1 MTVPG
6 QKPIRVLHVDDDP
19 SVLDLAATFLEREGD
34 RLDVETATS
43 ADEGLDRLAGADDDG
58 GSGTEIDCVVSDY
71 DMPEMDGLAFLERV
85 REDHPD
91 LPFIL
96 FTEKGSEEIAS
107 EAITTGVTDYLNKGS
122 GTDQYMLLANRI
134 ENTVSQY
141 RTERDLRRSTERVRK
156 LYGAVT
162 DAIFVLNDEW
172 EFTHLNERAEE
183 LLQRSEAELVGEN
196 VWDQFA
202 PAVDTTFQEQS
213 EKAMTHQ
220 EPVEFEE
227 FYPPLDTWFEVR
239 AVPTEDGLTV
249 HFRDI
254 SAKKERE
261 RTVQRQNEHLRTIV
275 ENAPVVLF
283 VLDDE
288 GVFTLSKGKGLAGLE
303 LEPGD
308 LVGESAFDAYG
319 DTRVAADVRCALDG
333 ETVHST
339 VDVEDRTFETWYRPV
354 ENGGET
360 DDRVTGVAVDVTERV
375 ERETQR
381 KRERDR
387 FRSLFEHMSDPAG
400 VAETRDGEPIL
411 RDVNPAFEDVFGYSA
426 ETAVGRSVD
435 DLIVPPERDAEATRL
450 DRQLQADGR
459 IETEVRRQT
468 ATGELRDFLFR
479 NIPIESDPEGS
490 SFGIYV
496 DITER
501 AERERRF
508 DAVFNNT
515 SQFMG
520 LLDPDGTIVEI
531 NDTALAFSGSDEAD
545 VRGRPFWELP
555 PLELSEGT
563 SDRVKGA
570 VDRAANGEFDRFEET
585 VGGDDARTIDTAI
598 TPVTNEDGDVEYL
611 VAEGRD
617 ITERT
622 EYERE
627 LEERATAMETAIDG
641 MAILDAEGR
650 YTYVNPAHAAVYGYD
665 DPEAF
670 LGEDWRMCY
679 ADEEIESFEASV
691 LPTLDAEGQ
700 WRGEATGKRR
710 DGTEFPQELTLTALD
725 DGGLV
730 CVVRDITER
739 RERER
744 EIEAQNATMTALH
757 TVTTDLVSC
766 RSVEEVCELTVD
778 AAEEIL
784 DFDLCY
790 VGIVEGD
797 AMVPRA
803 RSADAGPEHV
813 RTMDIDEGMAGKTHQ
828 TGTSYLTEDIAAADD
843 AEPVKDDYRSAISV
857 PIGERGVFQAV
868 SMEVGWFDETDL
880 ELAETLL
887 ATVRA
892 TIERVEREEQ
902 LREREVDLQ
911 RERNSLAALFE
922 NVPDPIYRHSR
933 DGDRV
938 IPEAVNP
945 AFERVF
951 GHDESA
957 VVGQPITETIV
968 PPDRIEEH
976 EKLAAASNAGES
988 IEAEV
993 ERLTADGRRTFR
1005 LRNAPIEGPT
1015 GDRSEEYAIYTDV
1028 TERREAESFRRRLY
1042 EITADAAATTD
1053 GTIERVL
1060 DLGCEYFGLESA
1072 YLTHIEDG
1080 TQRIMLATSPQEAI
1094 QPGNECPL
1102 SETYCRKTIEMDEP
1116 LTVANAGASGW
1127 EGDPAYERFGLEA
1140 YVGARLTVDG
1150 DQYGTVCFAD
1160 RSPRGTGFSELERS
1174 AIGLLVR
1181 GVESTLERH
1190 KYEAELERQNEQLG
1204 EFASVISHDLRNPLT
1219 VADGFLELANETG
1232 DDEFFTKVGNAHDRM
1247 DAIIEDVLT
1256 LTRQGERIAETTTVG
1271 LAAVA
1276 EDAWTNVATAEAEL
1290 AVDEDLGTVDADEGR
1305 LTQLFENL
1313 YRNAID
1319 HAGEDV
1325 TVRVGRSP
1333 TGFYVEDD
1341 GPGIPEDER
1350 DSVFDSGYTTG
1361 EDGTGLGL
1369 SIVET
1374 IATAHEWEIDIT
1386 DGAEDGARFEIQWGM
1401 IKGGTKESFLSD

>member
-1 MTVPG
+1 
-6 QKPIRVLHVDDDP
+6 
-19 SVLDLAATFLEREGD
+19 
-34 RLDVETATS
+34 
-43 ADEGLDRLAGADDDG
+43 
-58 GSGTEIDCVVSDY
+58 
-71 DMPEMDGLAFLERV
+71 
-85 REDHPD
+85 
-91 LPFIL
+91 
-96 FTEKGSEEIAS
+96 
-107 EAITTGVTDYLNKGS
+107 
-122 GTDQYMLLANRI
+122 
-134 ENTVSQY
+134 
-141 RTERDLRRSTERVRK
+141 
-156 LYGAVT
+156 
-162 DAIFVLNDEW
+162 
-172 EFTHLNERAEE
+172 
-183 LLQRSEAELVGEN
+183 
-196 VWDQFA
+196 
-202 PAVDTTFQEQS
+202 
-213 EKAMTHQ
+213 
-220 EPVEFEE
+220 
-227 FYPPLDTWFEVR
+227 
-239 AVPTEDGLTV
+239 
-249 HFRDI
+249 
-254 SAKKERE
+254 
-261 RTVQRQNEHLRTIV
+261 
-275 ENAPVVLF
+275 VLF

-319 DTRVAADVRCALDG
+319 DTRVAADVRRALDG

-339 VDVEDRTFETWYRPV
+339 VDIEDRTFETWYRPV

-400 VAETRDGEPIL
+400 IAETRDGEPIL

-650 YTYVNPAHAAVYGYD
+650 YIYVNESHAAAYGYD

-670 LGEDWRMCY
+670 VGEHWRMCY
-679 ADEEIESFEASV
+679 ADGEVETFEEEV
-691 LPTLDAEGQ
+691 MPTLEAEGQ

-710 DGTEFPQELTLTALD
+710 DGTEFPQELTLSMLP

-744 EIEAQNATMTALH
+744 AIEAQNATMAALH

-766 RSVEEVCELTVD
+766 RSVDEVCELTVD

-790 VGIVEGD
+790 VGIVEGESI
-797 AMVPRA
+797 VPRA
-803 RSADAGPEHV
+803 QSTDAGPEPA
-813 RTMDIDEGMAGKTHQ
+813 RTMGVDEGVAGKTHQ
-828 TGTSYLTEDIAAADD
+828 TGSSYLIEHIPTTDD
-843 AEPVKDDYRSAISV
+843 AEPVHPEYRSAISV
-857 PIGERGVFQAV
+857 PIGERGVFQAI
-868 SMEVGWFDETDL
+868 STKVGWFDETDL

-902 LREREVDLQ
+902 LREREVALQ
-911 RERNSLAALFE
+911 HERNSLTALFE
-922 NVPDPIYRHSR
+922 NVPDPMYRHSR
-933 DGDRV
+933 DGDAV

-945 AFERVF
+945 AFEQVF
-951 GHDESA
+951 GYDEAA
-957 VVGQPITETIV
+957 VVERPITETIV

-988 IEAEV
+988 LDAEV
-993 ERLTADGRRTFR
+993 ERCTADGRRTFR
-1005 LRNAPIEGPT
+1005 LRNVPIEGPT

-1028 TERREAESFRRRLY
+1028 TERREAESFRRGLY
-1042 EITADAAATTD
+1042 EITADAEATTD
-1053 GTIERVL
+1053 ETIERVL
-1060 DLGCEYFGLESA
+1060 ELGCEYFGMESA
-1072 YLTHIEDG
+1072 YLTHIRDG
-1080 TQRIMLATSPQEAI
+1080 TQRIVLAASQHEAI
-1094 QPGNECPL
+1094 KPGTECPL
-1102 SETYCRKTIEMDEP
+1102 SEAYCRETVEMDGP
-1116 LTVANAGASGW
+1116 LTVTHAGASGW

-1140 YVGARLTVDG
+1140 YAGAKLTIDG
-1150 DQYGTVCFAD
+1150 ERYGTVCFAD
-1160 RSPRGTGFSELERS
+1160 RSPRETEFSELERS
-1174 AIGLLVR
+1174 AIGLVVQ
-1181 GVESTLERH
+1181 GIESTLERH
-1190 KYEAELERQNEQLG
+1190 RYETELERQNEQLG
-1204 EFASVISHDLRNPLT
+1204 EFAGVISHDLRNPLT
-1219 VADGFLELANETG
+1219 VANGYLEMASGPG
-1232 DDEFFTKVGNAHDRM
+1232 DDEYFTEIGNAHDRM

-1256 LTRQGERIAETTTVG
+1256 LTRQGERIDETSSVK
-1271 LAAVA
+1271 LAAIA
-1276 EDAWTNVATAEAEL
+1276 EDAWENVATADAEL
-1290 AVDEDLGTVDADEGR
+1290 AVNDDLGTVDADEGR

-1325 TVRVGRSP
+1325 MVRVGRSP

-1341 GPGIPEDER
+1341 GPGIPERER
-1350 DSVFDSGYTTG
+1350 EKVFDSGYTTG
-1361 EDGTGLGL
+1361 EQGTGLGL

-1374 IATAHEWEIDIT
+1374 IATAHGWEIDVT
-1386 DGAEDGARFEIQWGM
+1386 DGAEDGARFEIQQ
-1401 IKGGTKESFLSD
+1401 GTASGDSEGLLLSD